1 MVLRVV
7 GSSPISHPKKPRQCR
22 GFVVMFYCY
31 VLKSLKDEKYYFG
44 HTADLNLRLDV
55 HNKGKVKS
63 AKSRVPFIIHYYE
76 TFETKGEAAKR
87 ETYFKSIN
95 GYLFLKEHKII

>member
-1 MVLRVV
+1 
-7 GSSPISHPKKPRQCR
+7 
-22 GFVVMFYCY
+22 MFYCY
-31 VLKSLKDEKYYFG
+31 VLKGLKDGKYYYG

-55 HNKGKVKS
+55 HNKRKANSTKN
-63 AKSRVPFIIHYYE
+63 RVPFIIHYYYE

-87 ETYFKSIN
+87 ETYFKSMN